1 MSVREGVGP
10 GSLPPGSER
19 TRAAG
24 PWLLAGLALA
34 VVLAWRTPLVYPL
47 KVFTVLLHE
56 LGHGAAAVLTGGGI
70 ERIEL
75 TADLGGTCW
84 SRGGWRPLVLPA
96 GYLGSMAFGG
106 LILIGAARARR
117 DELLAASLGVAVVAL
132 TVVFVRTVFGVLFG
146 LGFGLALLAAARWLP
161 AAANDLLLKLIGLT
175 SVLYAAI
182 DIKEDLISRTVP
194 GSDAWAMSRELF
206 LPPLFWGVL
215 WMGLALV
222 AAVVL
227 VRTAARSDRGR

>member
-1 MSVREGVGP
+1 MSVHTKVGP
-10 GSLPPGSER
+10 GSAPPDPKR

-24 PWLLAGLALA
+24 PWLLAVLALA
-34 VVLAWRTPLVYPL
+34 VVLAWHTPLVYPL

-56 LGHGAAAVLTGGGI
+56 LGHGAAAVLTGGSI

-96 GYLGSMAFGG
+96 GYLGSMGFGG
-106 LILIGAARARR
+106 LILIAAARARR

-132 TVVFVRTVFGVLFG
+132 TVVFVRTGFGVLFG
-146 LGFGLALLAAARWLP
+146 LVFGLALLAAACWLP
-161 AAANDLLLKLIGLT
+161 PSVNDMLLKLIGLT

-194 GSDAWAMSRELF
+194 GSDAWAMSRELL

-222 AAVVL
+222 AAIVL
-227 VRTAARSDRGR
+227 VRTAVRVQQGR